1 MENVPTTRKKNSRTV
16 YSITLLRIKIDVD
29 KMPHK
34 YNKIYLFGILH
45 PFFKRGK
52 VSNRS
57 PTSFTDGAASFMRP
71 ESSHRASAWDLY
83 TASRK
88 AWEKRMMEL
97 GRFVIKD
104 SHFQV
109 GQYVRSVP
117 KMSDGADSLLWRRSA
132 ARVDFDSVPAHF

>member
-1 MENVPTTRKKNSRTV
+1 MLPKLKQ
-16 YSITLLRIKIDVD
+16 
-29 KMPHK
+29 
-34 YNKIYLFGILH
+34 IYLFCILT
-45 PFFKRGK
+45 PYSKRGNVTNNSSK
-52 VSNRS
+52 WSS
-57 PTSFTDGAASFMRP
+57 DGAVSFMRP

-132 ARVDFDSVPAHF
+132 ARD